1 MRPILL
7 SSLLLVL
14 ALTGCATTVS
24 VPTPQQR
31 AQEQHAGQLFSN
43 GQYAQ
48 AAQAYLALAAQYRA
62 SRDHFRLRAA
72 EAWRESGSLP
82 QATQVLDRV
91 DRDRL
96 SPVDARQY
104 DLLKAEAAM
113 AQGNPGPAL
122 RLAGNQNNPLP
133 APWHQRALELRAK
146 AQAATGQPWQA
157 ARTRVTLDPLLT
169 GIDRERNS
177 QRILTLL
184 SGLGADALKQRID
197 TMSPNDPMYRW
208 LAQALGQM
216 GVPVAQA
223 APQLA
228 QPVGTLL
235 PGGNQAEGYRM
246 PRQVALLLP
255 VSGPLAAAGN
265 AIRQGFFAAY
275 FQAGHGLDPLPPVK
289 VYDTAGTA
297 DGALAAYQQ
306 AVADGAS
313 LVVGPL
319 TREGVSAIVAQ
330 PVLPAEILAL
340 NRPDGQAMPPPRVT
354 EFALRPEAEG
364 IQAARHMFQRGLTQ
378 AVVMTSGDSSAQR
391 AADAFKIQ
399 FEGLGGHV
407 TIMLTLDPAVVNYAP
422 QIQSLH
428 LGQQPE
434 GTTDTTPVPDA
445 GVNTNPHTGIFLSMR
460 PEQARLLMPQ
470 LRLAAV
476 KLPVF
481 ATSHVYGGEDNPVAD
496 GDLDGVEF
504 CDAPWLF
511 NAQPGLPSRAAVAT
525 LLASARGTSGRFFAF
540 GMDAWSLVPY
550 LDWLRTHTGSYL
562 PGATGRLSEDG
573 FGHVHRTLIWASFDH
588 GLAHPLDG
596 NLQLGAPVMQP
607 APAGRAP
614 TPQMPSPT
622 DDIQPPLPAHAGSVP
637 ADDGY

>member
-1 MRPILL
+1 MRSIRL

-14 ALTGCATTVS
+14 ALAGCATTVS
-24 VPTPQQR
+24 VPTPQQQ
-31 AQEQHAGQLFSN
+31 AQEQRAVQLFGN

-48 AAQAYLALAAQYRA
+48 AAQAYLALAGQYRA

-72 EAWRESGSLP
+72 EAWRENGSLP
-82 QATQVLDRV
+82 QAVQVLNRIDRGH
-91 DRDRL
+91 L
-96 SPVDARQY
+96 SPVDARRY

-113 AQGNPGPAL
+113 AQGNPAPAL
-122 RLAGNQNNPLP
+122 RLTVNRNNPLP
-133 APWHQRALELRAK
+133 APWRQRVLELRAK

-169 GIDRERNS
+169 GIDREQNS

-184 SGLGADALKQRID
+184 SGLGADALTQRID
-197 TMSPNDPMYRW
+197 SVSPNDPMYRW

-216 GVPVAQA
+216 GVSVAQA

-235 PGGNQAEGYRM
+235 PGGDQAEGYKM

-275 FQAGHGLDPLPPVK
+275 FQAGHGARPLPPVK

-319 TREGVSAIVAQ
+319 TREGVSAIIAQ
-330 PVLPAEILAL
+330 PVLSADILAL

-364 IQAARHMFQRGLTQ
+364 IQAARHMFRRGLTQ

-407 TIMLTLDPAVVNYAP
+407 TNMLTLDPAVVNYAT

-428 LGQQPE
+428 LGQQP
-434 GTTDTTPVPDA
+434 TTGTTPVPDTD
-445 GVNTNPHTGIFLSMR
+445 VNTNPHTGIFLSMR

-470 LRLAAV
+470 LRLAAI

-481 ATSHVYGGEDNPVAD
+481 ATSHIYGGEDNPVAD

-511 NAQPGLPSRAAVAT
+511 NAQPGLPSRAAIAT

-550 LDWLRTHTGSYL
+550 L
-562 PGATGRLSEDG
+562 
-573 FGHVHRTLIWASFDH
+573 
-588 GLAHPLDG
+588 
-596 NLQLGAPVMQP
+596 
-607 APAGRAP
+607 
-614 TPQMPSPT
+614 
-622 DDIQPPLPAHAGSVP
+622 
-637 ADDGY
+637 